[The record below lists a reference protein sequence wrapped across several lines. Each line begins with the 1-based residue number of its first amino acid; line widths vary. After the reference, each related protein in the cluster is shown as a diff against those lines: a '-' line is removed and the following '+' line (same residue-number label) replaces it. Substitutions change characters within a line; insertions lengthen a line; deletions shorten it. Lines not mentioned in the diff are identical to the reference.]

1 MTKSQMTP
9 LRRRMIEDMVMR
21 NMASTTQRVYTY
33 AVANFARYHARS
45 PDQLGIEDVRTYRLY
60 LLSRGLKAKSINPI
74 VGGLRFFYGTTL
86 GKKELAEQI
95 PFARVEETLPAVLSR
110 DQVMALLRAEP
121 DLKMRTIYITI
132 YATGLRISEVIRLT
146 AADINR
152 RRMVVQVRDGKG
164 GKDRFIMLSEQLL
177 GILRHYWPMRGASSG
192 NLLFPGEKP
201 GEPVTVRTVQRAFHD
216 AAERAGLAGKIT
228 PHTLRH
234 SFATHLLEQGVDIRV
249 IQQLL
254 GHRNINSTARYAQVA
269 TNTIR
274 KIQSPLE
281 LLNFEMAEAR
291 TRR

>member
-9 LRRRMIEDMVMR
+9 LRRRMVEDMVFR
-21 NMASTTQRVYTY
+21 NMAPSTQQVYTY
-33 AVANFARYHARS
+33 AVANFARYHAKS
-45 PDQLGIEDVRTYRLY
+45 PDKLGLDDVRTYRLH

-74 VGGLRFFYGTTL
+74 VGGLRFFYATTL
-86 GKKELAEQI
+86 GKRDIAEQI

-110 DQVMALLRAEP
+110 DQVMELLRAEP

-132 YATGLRISEVIRLT
+132 YATGLRISEVVKLT
-146 AADINR
+146 AADINS

-164 GKDRFIMLSEQLL
+164 AKDRFIMLSEQLL
-177 GILRHYWPMRGASSG
+177 GILRHYWPKRGASG

-201 GEPVTVRTVQRAFHD
+201 GEPITPRTVQRAFHE
-216 AAERAGLAGKIT
+216 AATRAGLVGRIT

-234 SFATHLLEQGVDIRV
+234 SFATHLLEMGVDIRV

-254 GHRNINSTARYAQVA
+254 GHRNINSTARYTQVA
-269 TNTIR
+269 INTIR

-281 LLNFEMAEAR
+281 LLNFEMAEPR
-291 TRR
+291 PHR